1 MRADIVGRG
10 GLREQRLRHLGEEHL
25 KLLGIT
31 LFFPD
36 RMHGGPTSLGLQR
49 QEALYNAPPPAD
61 ETNKPITGDWAGTT
75 VSANIIGPGTLK
87 VRAPHDESLAS
98 TDFRLRC
105 IPWFPFISC
114 RTHMVESFAS
124 EDGEEPN
131 FPGRERTLARASQ
144 DGKGELQ

>member
-10 GLREQRLRHLGEEHL
+10 RLGQQRLRHFGEEHL

-36 RMHGGPTSLGLQR
+36 LMHGGPTSLGSQR
-49 QEALYNAPPPAD
+49 QEALYTPLHLPM
-61 ETNKPITGDWAGTT
+61 KPITDDWAGTS
-75 VSANIIGPGTLK
+75 VSANIIGPGSLK
-87 VRAPHDESLAS
+87 VKAPHDESSAT
-98 TDFRLRC
+98 TDFGLRC
-105 IPWFPFISC
+105 IPWSLFISC

-124 EDGEEPN
+124 EDAEEPN
-131 FPGRERTLARASQ
+131 FPGRERTLAQASQ